1 MVATFR
7 RQTLAGEMLV
17 LQLAIVVVVL
27 VAVAA
32 VSLAQ
37 SEATFD
43 RVEGRRVSALAEQLA
58 ANPLVRGQLVLPLPR
73 EALAPLVNATQ
84 SQSGVTSVTVA
95 DADGQIVSST
105 DPTAIGEALPLG
117 DGAVE
122 GRGWSGELTLDGGRE
137 RVAQVP
143 VLGAT
148 RENLG
153 RHLGTVMIGEASP
166 TVWQRLSGASS
177 YLLAYL
183 GIASGLGLAGSLL
196 LARRVKRQTLGLEP
210 REIAG
215 LAEHREA
222 MLYGIAE
229 GVVALDPQ
237 HRLTLVNEM
246 GRRLLDLPEDCV
258 GRSLADLGVEG
269 RLRDVLAGDRD
280 GAADKRD
287 EVVIRH
293 GRVLVMNRMTVRKD
307 GRLLGSV
314 TTLRDRTELARL
326 EREIGSFRSSSELLR
341 AQAHEFANQLHT
353 ISGLIQI
360 GEQEEVVRYI
370 RALNQ
375 RRQSLDITLSRR
387 VRDTT
392 VAALLMAK
400 SSQAAERK
408 VHLRISD
415 NTALDRL
422 TPEDAADVATVVGNL
437 VDNAVDA
444 AAVGGDVRP
453 EGRGGSWR
461 GSLRGGGGEDRRD
474 GRRSAPDGD
483 RRNGPTDGPGGNR
496 HDSQPGGREDDRRD
510 SQPGEHDDD
519 QRDDQP
525 GGPDE
530 ERRNTHTGGPGE
542 TRHDSQPGTPGETR
556 HDSQPGTPGET
567 RHDSQ
572 PGTPGETRHDS
583 QPGTPGETR
592 HDGRPGGRGTPRR
605 GGRPS
610 GPDQERRGGR
620 TGGRDGGPGG
630 GRRDGSRGAWV
641 EVELRQDAASVEI
654 AVRDSGPGV
663 APELA
668 REVFSH
674 GFTTKAAQNGE
685 RGIGLALTRLVC
697 ERHGGE
703 ISVSNT
709 PDGALFTARMTV
721 SHLTDAVAEGA
732 DR

>member
-1 MVATFR
+1 MVAAFR

-27 VAVAA
+27 LAVAA

-37 SEATFD
+37 SEATFN

-58 ANPLVRGQLVLPLPR
+58 ANPLTRSQLVRPAPQ
-73 EALAPLVNATQ
+73 EALAPLVNSTQ
-84 SQSGVTSVTVA
+84 TQSGVTSVTVA
-95 DADGQIVSST
+95 DADGRIVSST
-105 DPTAIGEALPLG
+105 DPTAIGDPLPLG
-117 DGAVE
+117 EGAAE
-122 GRGWSGELTLDGGRE
+122 GRGWTGSLTLDGSRE
-137 RVAQVP
+137 LVAQVP

-148 RENLG
+148 QENLG
-153 RHLGTVMIGEASP
+153 QHLGTVMIGEADP

-183 GIASGLGLAGSLL
+183 GIASGLGLVGSWL

-229 GVVALDPQ
+229 GVIALDPQ
-237 HRLTLVNEM
+237 HRLTLANDM
-246 GRRLLDLPEDCV
+246 GRRLLDLPADCV
-258 GRSLADLGVEG
+258 GRSLAELGIEG
-269 RLRDVLAGDRD
+269 RLRDVLAGDRS
-280 GAADKRD
+280 GAAGERD
-287 EVVIRH
+287 EVVVRH
-293 GRVLVMNRMTVRKD
+293 GRVLVMNRMTVTKD
-307 GRLLGSV
+307 GRPLGSV

-360 GEQEEVVRYI
+360 GEQDEVVRYI

-375 RRQSLDITLSRR
+375 RRQSLDVTLSRR
-387 VRDTT
+387 VRDTA

-400 SSQAAERK
+400 SSLAAERK
-408 VHLRISD
+408 VILRISD
-415 NTALDRL
+415 ATALDRL

-444 AAVGGDVRP
+444 ASVAAAAR
-453 EGRGGSWR
+453 E
-461 GSLRGGGGEDRRD
+461 
-474 GRRSAPDGD
+474 PDG
-483 RRNGPTDGPGGNR
+483 
-496 HDSQPGGREDDRRD
+496 HE
-510 SQPGEHDDD
+510 
-519 QRDDQP
+519 
-525 GGPDE
+525 
-530 ERRNTHTGGPGE
+530 
-542 TRHDSQPGTPGETR
+542 
-556 HDSQPGTPGET
+556 
-567 RHDSQ
+567 
-572 PGTPGETRHDS
+572 
-583 QPGTPGETR
+583 
-592 HDGRPGGRGTPRR
+592 
-605 GGRPS
+605 
-610 GPDQERRGGR
+610 
-620 TGGRDGGPGG
+620 
-630 GRRDGSRGAWV
+630 AWV
-641 EVELRQDAASVEI
+641 EVELRQDASSVEI
-654 AVRDSGPGV
+654 VVRDSGPGV

-674 GFTTKAAQNGE
+674 GFTTKAAQEGE

-703 ISVSNT
+703 ISVTNT
-709 PDGALFTARMTV
+709 PDGAMFTARMTV

-732 DR
+732 TR

>member
-1 MVATFR
+1 MIATFR

-95 DADGQIVSST
+95 DAEGRIVSST
-105 DPTAIGEALPLG
+105 DPTAIGKALPLG
-117 DGAVE
+117 DGVTK

-143 VLGAT
+143 VLGAR

-153 RHLGTVMIGEASP
+153 QHLGTVMIGEASP

-237 HRLTLVNEM
+237 HRLTLVNEVA
-246 GRRLLDLPEDCV
+246 RRLLALPEDCV

-375 RRQSLDITLSRR
+375 HRQSLDITLSRR

-415 NTALDRL
+415 HTALDRL

-444 AAVGGDVRP
+444 AAGGA
-453 EGRGGSWR
+453 GRSDSLGESWR
-461 GSLRGGGGEDRRD
+461 GS
-474 GRRSAPDGD
+474 
-483 RRNGPTDGPGGNR
+483 
-496 HDSQPGGREDDRRD
+496 QPGGDDED
-510 SQPGEHDDD
+510 G
-519 QRDDQP
+519 RDDQP
-525 GGPDE
+525 GGGDE
-530 ERRNTHTGGPGE
+530 DRRDDQPAGGHEDRRDDQPAGGHE
-542 TRHDSQPGTPGETR
+542 DRRDDQPAGGHEDRRDDQPAGGHEDRRGSQPAGGHEDRRDDQPDDGDQASRSDLLSGRHQASRSDPPDDRHQTPR
-556 HDSQPGTPGET
+556 SDPP
-567 RHDSQ
+567 R
-572 PGTPGETRHDS
+572 
-583 QPGTPGETR
+583 
-592 HDGRPGGRGTPRR
+592 GRG
-605 GGRPS
+605 
-610 GPDQERRGGR
+610 E
-620 TGGRDGGPGG
+620 
-630 GRRDGSRGAWV
+630 AWV

-703 ISVSNT
+703 ISVRNT

-721 SHLTDAVAEGA
+721 SHLTVAVAEGA
-732 DR
+732 GR